1 MKTSIISAVIML
13 VLVSCER
20 PNNELNTKISQLEK
34 TTAEA
39 VVRQRQLEMEI
50 AEQKI
55 LTERDAIER
64 ERALIE
70 QERIA
75 MESLRDKENTAAANE
90 FQNRQSALLERE
102 RKVSDNQNELDN
114 RENKI
119 TGLET
124 DFNERELDLAG
135 REPMDAL
142 PPLVES
148 YVSGPTGDF
157 NNFYEPLGAYGS
169 WFQTRDYGYVFQPWA
184 VRDVTWRPYTQG
196 RWAFTNQGWTWVSS
210 EPFGWACYHYGRWA
224 LLRNVGW
231 VWVPGTEWAPAWVTW
246 RESTDHIGWAPL
258 PPETLAWNDNSW
270 DSSVESRFVI
280 DTGWFSF
287 ISYRNF
293 GNNIYSHC
301 LPISQNVV
309 ICHNTTNIT
318 HYVRRNRCVFVGG
331 PRYRNV
337 CTRIG
342 RDFPIHR
349 LHLEHSPDFG
359 RGGHHLSSKF
369 SGNEL
374 NVVAPRMNA
383 EWNQALR
390 PSRVSRDLGDV
401 VVDRT
406 KELPTDIRQQYR
418 DRKNE
423 EDKKAQL
430 VVTNAGGR
438 ESFEKER
445 QNRLGKSRE
454 EVAKNEL
461 ESRSSKNTSHR
472 INKEQKRSEK
482 PNDNGN
488 TDQPIDQNDLVKD
501 RNSKRQIPE
510 TLTVPVE
517 GNDPSTAAPSLT
529 DLELKESR
537 QGKSQANKLPR
548 GLVPT
553 PPVIENKPSVNP
565 LVEPP
570 MILNDRDLNESQKRP
585 QLPASRELELKS
597 EIEKQA
603 ARESRQQQEAEREER
618 LRSDNALKHQQA
630 QKEEINRQQ
639 QLENRENQQKQEQL
653 EKVQRKQQEQQ
664 EKLNQQLEIPKRSR
678 DQKEH
683 EEGLGEQQQNQEQVR
698 KEQQE
703 RLLQQQAQQE
713 LAREQQ
719 EELQIRL
726 REQQEQQRAEQE
738 QQNKMR
744 VQQEQQE
751 RALQQEAQ
759 RRAQE
764 QQEQQRAEQE
774 QQNKMRVQQEQQERA
789 RQQEAQRRAQDQQ
802 EQQRAEQKQQDKM
815 RAQQEHQERARQ
827 QQEEA
832 QRRAQ
837 EQQQQERMRA
847 QQEQME
853 RSRQQQEEAQRR
865 NKEQQQEQQER
876 SRQRQKN

>member
-1 MKTSIISAVIML
+1 MKTSIISAAIVL
-13 VLVSCER
+13 ALVSCEK
-20 PNNELNTKISQLEK
+20 PNKELNTKISQLEK
-34 TTAEA
+34 TAAEA
-39 VVRQRQLEMEI
+39 VVRQRQLEMELA
-50 AEQKI
+50 AEKI

-75 MESLRDKENTAAANE
+75 MEALRDIENTAATNE
-90 FQNRQSALLERE
+90 LQNRESELLERE

-114 RENKI
+114 REDKI

-124 DFNERELDLAG
+124 NLNARELDLAG
-135 REPMDAL
+135 REPLDTL
-142 PPLVES
+142 PPLEDS

-246 RESTDHIGWAPL
+246 RESADHIGWAPL

-280 DTGWFSF
+280 DTRWFSF
-287 ISYRNF
+287 ISYRHF

-301 LPISQNVV
+301 LPISQNIV
-309 ICHNTTNIT
+309 ICNNTTNIT

-349 LHLEHSPDFG
+349 LHFEHSPDFG
-359 RGGHHLSSKF
+359 RGGRHLSSKF

-383 EWNQALR
+383 EWNRALR
-390 PSRVSRDLGDV
+390 PLRVSRDLGDV

-423 EDKKAQL
+423 EDRKAQL
-430 VVTNAGGR
+430 VVTNTGGR

-445 QNRLGKSRE
+445 QNRLDKNRQE
-454 EVAKNEL
+454 FAKNEL
-461 ESRSSKNTSHR
+461 ESRGDKHASQR
-472 INKEQKRSEK
+472 INKEQKQPKRL
-482 PNDNGN
+482 NDNGN
-488 TDQPIDQNDLVKD
+488 TDQPMNQNDLVKD
-501 RNSKRQIPE
+501 RNSKRQISE
-510 TLTVPVE
+510 TPTVPVE
-517 GNDPSTAAPSLT
+517 GNDSSTVIPSLT
-529 DLELKESR
+529 DRKLKESR
-537 QGKSQANKLPR
+537 QGKSQPNKLTDEI
-548 GLVPT
+548 VII
-553 PPVIENKPSVNP
+553 PPVIESSPSVNP
-565 LVEPP
+565 PVEPP
-570 MILNDRDLNESQKRP
+570 IILQDRDINESQKLP
-585 QLPASRELELKS
+585 QLPTSRDLDLKS
-597 EIEKQA
+597 EIENQA
-603 ARESRQQQEAEREER
+603 ARESLQQQEAEREER

-630 QKEEINRQQ
+630 QQEETAAQQ

-653 EKVQRKQQEQQ
+653 EQAQRKQQERQK
-664 EKLNQQLEIPKRSR
+664 KLNQELEIAKRSR
-678 DQKEH
+678 DQKED
-683 EEGLGEQQQNQEQVR
+683 EEGLREQQQNQEQVR

-703 RLLQQQAQQE
+703 RLLQQQAQRE
-713 LAREQQ
+713 LARKQQ
-719 EELQIRL
+719 EESQIRL

-738 QQNKMR
+738 QQEKMR
-744 VQQEQQE
+744 DQQEQQE
-751 RALQQEAQ
+751 RARQQETQ
-759 RRAQE
+759 RQAQE

-774 QQNKMRVQQEQQERA
+774 QQERARQQEAQRQAQEQQEQHRAEQEQQHKMRAQQEQQEQQERA
-789 RQQEAQRRAQDQQ
+789 RQQQ
-802 EQQRAEQKQQDKM
+802 ED
-815 RAQQEHQERARQ
+815 
-827 QQEEA
+827 A

-837 EQQQQERMRA
+837 EQQQQDRMRA

-865 NKEQQQEQQER
+865 NQEQQQEQQER
-876 SRQRQKN
+876 SR

>member
-1 MKTSIISAVIML
+1 MKTSIISAVIVL
-13 VLVSCER
+13 ALVSCEKS
-20 PNNELNTKISQLEK
+20 NDEHNTKISQLEK
-34 TTAEA
+34 TAAEA

-75 MESLRDKENTAAANE
+75 MESLRDKENTAATNE
-90 FQNRQSALLERE
+90 LQNRQSALLERE

-184 VRDVTWRPYTQG
+184 VRDVAWRPYTQG

-246 RESTDHIGWAPL
+246 RESTDYIGWAPL
-258 PPETLAWNDNSW
+258 PPETLAWNDYSW

-349 LHLEHSPDFG
+349 LQLEHSPNFG

-418 DRKNE
+418 DGKNE

-445 QNRLGKSRE
+445 QNRLDKGRQ

-461 ESRSSKNTSHR
+461 EIRRNKNTSQR
-472 INKEQKRSEK
+472 INKEQKQPK
-482 PNDNGN
+482 KLNDNEN
-488 TDQPIDQNDLVKD
+488 TDQPINQDDLVKD
-501 RNSKRQIPE
+501 RKPKRQSPE

-537 QGKSQANKLPR
+537 QGKSKPNKLPLEI
-548 GLVPT
+548 GII
-553 PPVIENKPSVNP
+553 PPVLESNP
-565 LVEPP
+565 RINPPVEPLI
-570 MILNDRDLNESQKRP
+570 ILKNRDLNENQKLP
-585 QLPASRELELKS
+585 QLPASRDLDLKS
-597 EIEKQA
+597 EIENQA

-618 LRSDNALKHQQA
+618 FRSDNDLKHQQA
-630 QKEEINRQQ
+630 QQEEINRQQ
-639 QLENRENQQKQEQL
+639 LLENRENQQKQEQL

-664 EKLNQQLEIPKRSR
+664 EKLNQQLESPKRSR
-678 DQKEH
+678 DQKED
-683 EEGLGEQQQNQEQVR
+683 EEGVGGQLQNQEQVR

-713 LAREQQ
+713 LARKQQ
-719 EELQIRL
+719 EESQIRL

-738 QQNKMR
+738 RQEKMR
-744 VQQEQQE
+744 AQQEQQE

-764 QQEQQRAEQE
+764 QQEQQRAEQ
-774 QQNKMRVQQEQQERA
+774 NQQE
-789 RQQEAQRRAQDQQ
+789 
-802 EQQRAEQKQQDKM
+802 KM

-832 QRRAQ
+832 QRRAK
-837 EQQQQERMRA
+837 EQQQQERIRA

-865 NKEQQQEQQER
+865 NQELQQE
-876 SRQRQKN
+876 